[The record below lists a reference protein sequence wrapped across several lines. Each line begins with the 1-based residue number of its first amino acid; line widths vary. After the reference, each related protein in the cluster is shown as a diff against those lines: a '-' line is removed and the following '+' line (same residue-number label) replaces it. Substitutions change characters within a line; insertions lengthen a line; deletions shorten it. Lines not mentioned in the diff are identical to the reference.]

1 MSARIL
7 AADDISSVGLDVL
20 RDAGYR
26 VKARPGIGGDALMK
40 EVRAMDALL
49 VRSRTRVPS
58 ALLDA
63 APRLRLIGRAGFGM
77 DTIDVEAATARG
89 VAVVASPEG
98 NATTASEFVLGLI
111 FSLARHIPRAHEAM
125 RQGKWEKR
133 RFRGM
138 EVSGKTLGVIGCGN
152 VGSEVVTKATALGMS
167 VLVHDP
173 AVTVSEVRRLG
184 GDLAD
189 WDDLL
194 GQSDFITVH
203 VPGGAR
209 TRDLLDDD
217 AFSQMR
223 DGVRLVNCSRGGVVN
238 ERALVRAVRS
248 GKVAGAAVDVFDEEP
263 PWGSELLDLPQV
275 ILTPHLIASTF
286 EAQINVAVSLAHK
299 VRAFFEDGDSSV
311 LVNPDVAERLRPAE

>member
-1 MSARIL
+1 MPVRIL

-26 VKARPGIGGDALMK
+26 VKAQPGIDGAALRTG
-40 EVRAMDALL
+40 VRSMDALL
-49 VRSRTRVPS
+49 VRSRTRVPPS
-58 ALLDA
+58 LLDA

-77 DTIDVEAATARG
+77 DTIDVEAATERG

-98 NATTASEFVLGLI
+98 NATTASEFVIGLI
-111 FSLARHIPRAHEAM
+111 FNLARHIPRAHEAM
-125 RQGKWEKR
+125 RQRKWEKR

-152 VGSEVVTKATALGMS
+152 VGSEVLIKAKALGMS

-173 AVTVSEVRRLG
+173 AVSADTVRALG
-184 GDLAD
+184 GELAE

-194 GQSDFITVH
+194 SQADFITVH

-209 TRDLLDDD
+209 TRDLLDTHEF
-217 AFSQMR
+217 ATMR
-223 DGVRLVNCSRGGVVN
+223 DGVRLINCSRGGVVN
-238 ERALVRAVRS
+238 ERALVKAVRS

-263 PWGSELLDLPQV
+263 PWRSELLDLPQV
-275 ILTPHLIASTF
+275 VLTPHLIASTF

-299 VRAFFEDGDSSV
+299 VRAFFEDGNTDV
-311 LVNPDVAERLRPAE
+311 LVNPEVADRLRPRE